1 MKFTFLMSSSTI
13 LLQVLFGLPN
23 GLLPSNYN
31 HLSNFNTLKSLFVLG
46 ARFVQDQDSLS
57 DILKS
62 TVTQHGKD
70 DFIDIMIPVVVNR
83 ASLFF

>member
-1 MKFTFLMSSSTI
+1 MGLKINFKNGRLVFCGCFHFLDDGYLT
-13 LLQVLFGLPN
+13 N
-23 GLLPSNYN
+23 N
-31 HLSNFNTLKSLFVLG
+31 HLSNFNTLKSVFVLG